1 MFFLNVTFMND
12 MKNFNANFGMFP
24 RDFSKY
30 LSKYKSSQ
38 EIGQTTRSDSDLQ
51 FIFFY
56 FGGFICMIENV
67 CEDTTVDR

>member
-1 MFFLNVTFMND
+1 MND

-56 FGGFICMIENV
+56 FGGFIS
-67 CEDTTVDR
+67 